1 MDVIFPTQSSTY
13 LGKNVLKQNLCFP
26 VDPVGGVNV
35 TSAVQL
41 PIILL
46 LSPEVKRW
54 RSSVGPC
61 VCFIEGLKRYFKL
74 MFWQFY
80 NIALVH
86 DIKRKSKLLKKSL
99 NDIYRTFTHHGI
111 MLGNCLLIIDT
122 ILTLK
127 DVRYNMFYS

>member
-1 MDVIFPTQSSTY
+1 
-13 LGKNVLKQNLCFP
+13 
-26 VDPVGGVNV
+26 
-35 TSAVQL
+35 
-41 PIILL
+41 
-46 LSPEVKRW
+46 
-54 RSSVGPC
+54 
-61 VCFIEGLKRYFKL
+61 

-86 DIKRKSKLLKKSL
+86 DIKRISKLLKKSL